1 MKIPALSYLC
11 DIAPLL
17 VKLNSFGF
25 KSNGFIV
32 PKISRD
38 SALTSSS
45 YFHNYLRF
53 SLVAGEIRLF
63 SRKMKQRTP
72 KTIAK
77 IKVQDA
83 ISSLLESLGKEY
95 HVFSHLCRSS
105 AYCSGSKFK
114 GEGTPGILVQNKVL
128 YSTSKKNFSEILH
141 PHSCFPLQR

>member
-11 DIAPLL
+11 DIASLL
-17 VKLNSFGF
+17 VKLNNFGF

-53 SLVAGEIRLF
+53 FLVAGEIRLF

-72 KTIAK
+72 KKIAK
-77 IKVQDA
+77 IKEQDA
-83 ISSLLESLGKEY
+83 IYSLLESLGKEY
-95 HVFSHLCRSS
+95 HVFSHLCRNF

-114 GEGTPGILVQNKVL
+114 GEGTPGILVQNKML
-128 YSTSKKNFSEILH
+128 YSTSKKSFSEMLH
-141 PHSCFPLQR
+141 PHSCFPLQG